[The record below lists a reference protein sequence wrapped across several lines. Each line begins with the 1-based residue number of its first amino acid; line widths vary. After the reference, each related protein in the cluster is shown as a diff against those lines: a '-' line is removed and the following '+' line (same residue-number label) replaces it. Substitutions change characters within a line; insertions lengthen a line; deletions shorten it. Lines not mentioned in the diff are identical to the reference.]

1 MRRLVPLLAVVFFV
15 SACGLLSQSRA
26 PVLGDDDVTGTW
38 HTSSGAVLTFRADGT
53 FDATDLPYQLFTGF
67 GKPVLP
73 DGFDPQHDQLPAA
86 GSWKVD
92 HNPAK
97 TAGPRTH
104 VVLHVFQLAGRPQG
118 IEVAMVGRERDGHL
132 ELYFFVGDPDSN
144 DLVVYQKD
152 APPS

>member
-1 MRRLVPLLAVVFFV
+1 MPLLAVVFFV
-15 SACGLLSQSRA
+15 TACGLLSQSRA
-26 PVLGDDDVTGTW
+26 PVLSDEDVTGTW
-38 HTSSGAVLTFRADGT
+38 HTSSGAVLTLRADGT
-53 FDATDLPYQLFTGF
+53 FEATDLPYQLFTGF

-73 DGFDPQHDQLPAA
+73 DGFEPQHDQLPAA

-104 VVLHVFQLAGRPQG
+104 VVLHVFQLASRPEG
-118 IEVAMVGRERDGHL
+118 IEIAMVGRERDEHL
-132 ELYFFVGDPDSN
+132 ELYFFIGDPDSN